1 MISGVIK
8 IAQKRQLNKE
18 WAIEEEYGIS
28 DESENN
34 SIVKVEN
41 AERELLKFENTLIKY
56 LERLSLPS
64 SNIFV
69 PVSERAT
76 VFFNVDGVLSRLS
89 DTQLQNSVYI
99 TKYLAA
105 VASGLFDAALN
116 YLWDETILELRKRV
130 SKYDLSYF
138 YDQAIRSADRR
149 KQFKDESDL
158 VNLSNSELIEG
169 ARKIE
174 LISRIGFKHLEYIN
188 YMRNWASA
196 AHPNQNQITGLES
209 ITWLET
215 CIREVISL
223 PMSNVAIEIKK
234 LLANIKE
241 NPLTPD
247 DAKSIG
253 SFFLQL
259 TQEQAGSLLSGFFGI
274 YCDQSTKPQTRDNI
288 HLLLPMLWPIAPEE
302 IKNTLGMKYANYKVN
317 NDIPEAKLARKFLE
331 LVGGLTYIPDQLKS
345 AEIETAIDNLL
356 QAHRGVD
363 NFYTEPPFARALK
376 ILIGDTGSVPR
387 QLRNYYV
394 FSLVEVFLT
403 NGNGVAVNAQPIYR
417 ELIKRFDSTQAILA
431 ILSFTQEKIASK
443 LRVDLC
449 EKKFRQLLQ
458 ILKVKITSDIVNDL
472 ISDIENFQNPLDM
485 LRDDPNLKEKV
496 KALFKIIK

>member
-1 MISGVIK
+1 M
-8 IAQKRQLNKE
+8 
-18 WAIEEEYGIS
+18 S

-34 SIVKVEN
+34 ALVKVET
-41 AERELLKFENTLIKY
+41 AETELLKFEKTLIGS
-56 LERLSLPS
+56 LERLSLPT

-69 PVSERAT
+69 DVPERAT
-76 VFFNVDGVLSRLS
+76 VYFNVERVLSRLS
-89 DTQLQNSVYI
+89 ETQLQNSVYI

-105 VASGLFDAALN
+105 VASGLFDAALS

-130 SKYDLSYF
+130 LKYDLSYF

-196 AHPNQNQITGLES
+196 AHPNQIQITGLEL

-223 PMSNVAIEIKK
+223 PMSTAAIEIKK

-247 DAKSIG
+247 DARSIG
-253 SFFLQL
+253 PFFLQL
-259 TQEQAGSLLSGFFGI
+259 TLEQAGSLLSGFFGI
-274 YCDQSTKPQTRDNI
+274 YCDRATIPQTRDNI

-302 IKNTLGMKYANYKVN
+302 IKNELGMKYANHRVN

-356 QAHRGVD
+356 QAHRGHD

-376 ILIGDTGSVPR
+376 NLISDAGSVPR

-394 FSLVEVFLT
+394 YALVEVFLS
-403 NGNGVAVNAQPIYR
+403 NGNGVAMNAEPTYID
-417 ELIKRFDSTQAILA
+417 LIKRFDSTQAILA
-431 ILSFTQEKIASK
+431 IISFNIDKIENK
-443 LRVDLC
+443 LRLNLC
-449 EKKFRQLLQ
+449 ERKFKQLIQLLK
-458 ILKVKITSDIVNDL
+458 IKITSDIVNDL
-472 ISDIENFQNPLDM
+472 ISDRENFQNSLDM
-485 LRDDPNLKEKV
+485 LREDPNIKEKV

>member
-1 MISGVIK
+1 M
-8 IAQKRQLNKE
+8 
-18 WAIEEEYGIS
+18 S

-34 SIVKVEN
+34 SIVKAEN
-41 AERELLKFENTLIKY
+41 AESELLKLEKTLIKS
-56 LERLSLPS
+56 LERLSLPT

-76 VFFNVDGVLSRLS
+76 VFFNVERVLSRLS
-89 DTQLQNSVYI
+89 DTKLQNSVYI

-149 KQFKDESDL
+149 KQFNAESDL

-174 LISRIGFKHLEYIN
+174 LISKIGFKHLEYIN

-274 YCDQSTKPQTRDNI
+274 YCDHATKPQTRDNI

-356 QAHRGVD
+356 QAHRGFD

-403 NGNGVAVNAQPIYR
+403 NGNGVAVNAQPIYS

-431 ILSFTQEKIASK
+431 ILSFTQEKISSK

-449 EKKFRQLLQ
+449 EKKFRLLLQ
-458 ILKVKITSDIVNDL
+458 ILKVKITSDVVNDL
-472 ISDIENFQNPLDM
+472 ISDIENFRNSMDM
-485 LRDDPNLKEKV
+485 LHDDPNIKEKV